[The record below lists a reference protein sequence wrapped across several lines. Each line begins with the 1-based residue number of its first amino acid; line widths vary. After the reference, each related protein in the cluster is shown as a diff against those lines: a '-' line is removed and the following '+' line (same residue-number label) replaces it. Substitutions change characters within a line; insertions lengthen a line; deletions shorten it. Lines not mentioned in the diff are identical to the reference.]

1 MHATPQIITT
11 AIQLYFIGES
21 FRNVQKFLKLQGVK
35 MSHVAVYKWIRK
47 YVSLMQ
53 GYLEKIQPQVGDAW
67 RTDELFVKI
76 KGDMKYFYAI
86 MDDFMEASLKKRQC
100 DIAMTQS
107 SYNLNFLLLQVMSQ
121 HLAIAQGST

>member
-1 MHATPQIITT
+1 
-11 AIQLYFIGES
+11 
-21 FRNVQKFLKLQGVK
+21 
-35 MSHVAVYKWIRK
+35 
-47 YVSLMQ
+47 MQ

-107 SYNLNFLLLQVMSQ
+107 SDNLNFLLLQVMSQ